1 MWRAGAFVRVMEQA
15 NPKQLNLSFDC
26 AGQDVASNPKL
37 TVSVESFRHIEITT
51 DVLLLIPDSPVV
63 RNPD

>member
-1 MWRAGAFVRVMEQA
+1 MEQA
-15 NPKQLNLSFDC
+15 NPKPLNLSFDC